1 MKPARTLI
9 GISLI
14 AASTMSAFLSR
25 ASSLMMASR
34 YSWARYS
41 VAKNLRYQRSSSSA
55 LSSSMNLDETSVKTF
70 SRTDIG
76 KMRVAELR
84 ENLESRGLDSSGV
97 RDVLVIRMREAVF
110 GSDCDSERRSG
121 SVATPLSP
129 KFAHDR
135 VYVLRF
141 KSHVARDFSD
151 SGVGLSLYDASDE
164 DEVWHGRKY
173 FANALSHFETD
184 YWGIMM
190 GLDFA
195 FENGVRKLILQGDSE
210 VLLNQ
215 ICGSFKVTKD
225 NLRRLHSATTGL
237 TRKFDLF
244 DVGVINS
251 AENSRA
257 KSLASRALAS
267 KKSDG
272 MGVHDSFVLPE
283 FGDEPSDP
291 PASQEASSPV
301 SESDKQEERSLQETL
316 ETGSELAIDPSKCYR
331 LQFDGGS
338 RGNPGVAGAGMV
350 IYDDTGHEVWC
361 GWKFLSNRATNND
374 AEYTALIVGL
384 KCALS
389 LGITD
394 LRVEGDSELIIKQL
408 GGRYRVKSEGLMT
421 LYRTCMEIIPKFH
434 KIEILHI
441 PRAQNKRA
449 DELANMAMDSRE
461 SYGFEDVI

>member
-1 MKPARTLI
+1 
-9 GISLI
+9 
-14 AASTMSAFLSR
+14 MSAFLSR
-25 ASSLMMASR
+25 ASSLTMRSR
-34 YSWARYS
+34 YPWAHHS
-41 VAKNLRYQRSSSSA
+41 VVAKHLRYQRSFSSA
-55 LSSSMNLDETSVKTF
+55 LSSSTNLDETSIKTL

-84 ENLESRGLDSSGV
+84 ENLASRGLDTSGV
-97 RDVLVIRMREAVF
+97 RDVLVNRMREAVF
-110 GSDCDSERRSG
+110 GRDGDAKRRNG
-121 SVATPLSP
+121 TV
-129 KFAHDR
+129 
-135 VYVLRF
+135 VWCLRF
-141 KSHVARDFSD
+141 RCGSF
-151 SGVGLSLYDASDE
+151 LYDASDE
-164 DEVWHGRKY
+164 DEVWHGQKY
-173 FANALSHFETD
+173 FANALSNFEAD
-184 YWGIMM
+184 YCGIMI
-190 GLDFA
+190 GLDIA
-195 FENGVRKLILQGDSE
+195 LENGVRKLILQGDNE

-225 NLRRLHSATTGL
+225 NLRLLHSATKDL
-237 TRKFDLF
+237 TSKFDLF

-257 KSLASRALAS
+257 KSLASRALTS
-267 KKSDG
+267 KKSNG
-272 MGVHDSFVLPE
+272 LGVYESWVPPE
-283 FGDEPSDP
+283 FGDATSESI
-291 PASQEASSPV
+291 SPI
-301 SESDKQEERSLQETL
+301 SESDAQQERSLQEKL
-316 ETGSELAIDPSKCYR
+316 ETGSELAIDPSKRYL

-338 RGNPGVAGAGMV
+338 RGNPGVAGAGVV

-361 GWKFLSNRATNND
+361 GWKFLSTRGTNNE

-408 GGRYRVKSEGLMT
+408 DGRYRVKSEGLMT
-421 LYRTCMEIIPKFH
+421 LHRSCLEMIQKFR

-461 SYGFEDVI
+461 SFGFEDVQ